1 MSSSS
6 RTSSPRFH
14 ACRTRRV
21 TALLA
26 ALSAVMLAMPWLAA
40 QDAHA
45 QSRPKVVIGV
55 GIDATYGEIFV
66 AVDKGFFAAQGI
78 DAEYK
83 TFEAGGMTIAAAA
96 AGTVQVGAAGELPGL
111 KPVSDGARIV
121 YVATG
126 VYTGKSG
133 GTGVVG
139 GIKKPD
145 DLVGKKVAVL
155 KGSTSELYQTLFFRK
170 HGLDGKVQVVNVAV
184 PEMIP
189 AMARGD
195 VQAIFVWDPWLARM
209 QETVPNSSVPW
220 RYGSDGVYELHWG
233 YWFNR
238 DFVEK
243 TPDVAEKTLKALIGA
258 AEWINANKDEAAEII
273 AKPTRTPKADIQK
286 QMADLRYAVDL
297 RKENLTHYQLNIVP
311 FAVQQGLIKVSDP
324 KAFVESFF
332 YPQLMKKVAPN
343 LTDF

>member
-1 MSSSS
+1 MMSSSRRS
-6 RTSSPRFH
+6 GLFHLPHSPRRI
-14 ACRTRRV
+14 AMRWCV
-21 TALLA
+21 ALSVALLGVA
-26 ALSAVMLAMPWLAA
+26 TLLPEALA
-40 QDAHA
+40 QA
-45 QSRPKVVIGV
+45 RPKVTIGV

-66 AVDKGFFAAQGI
+66 AVDKGFMAAQGL

-133 GTGVVG
+133 GTGVVA
-139 GIKKPD
+139 GIKTPQ
-145 DLVGKKVAVL
+145 DLAGKKIAVL

-170 HGLDGKVQVVNVAV
+170 HGLDGKATVVNVAV

-189 AMARGD
+189 AMSRGD
-195 VQAIFVWDPWLARM
+195 VQAIFVWEPWLTRM
-209 QETVPNSSVPW
+209 QETVPGSTVPW

-243 TPDVAEKTLKALIGA
+243 TPEVAEKTLRALIQA
-258 AEWINANKDEAAEII
+258 AEWINANQDAAAEII
-273 AKPTRTPKADIQK
+273 AKPTRTSKADILK

-297 RKENLTHYQLNIVP
+297 RRENLTHYQNNIVP
-311 FAVQQGLIKVSDP
+311 FAIQQGLIKPSDP

-332 YPQLMKKVAPN
+332 YPQLMKTVAPN